1 MANNGSVISVA
12 PSVVSVGTATMI
24 KPQVD
29 TTISDTLN
37 QTISA
42 VPAYMREIVDEA
54 NKLRVQ
60 SAVNDFVAD
69 LNDYKYNA
77 EHGIMNRVGRAVAT
91 PESGEAF
98 SSEGN
103 RGVQERIDKHFKGLN
118 AAQKELAQKFI
129 DDTRIKNEHEFLTY
143 ESKQIHDYSND
154 VYSNAVKNH
163 SLNLAKMGW
172 DTESRERDIQGI
184 YDAIDSLGKT
194 NGWSPDHID
203 YEKKKVV
210 SGALQDVLTL
220 LINQDNVKGAQKF
233 FNEVGKAY
241 QLDPKVLINA
251 RKRIL
256 ASARAQQTKAVVNSA
271 LEGLQ
276 DCYTV
281 GAQVGRAA
289 LEAGAVLPDDV
300 KAKYD
305 QAQTRQE
312 KARIL
317 NAWVDP
323 ALKGSGGDLTV
334 AVRSLL
340 GEGAKDEDVKK
351 IASAIHYGNAVE
363 QFTEMDALNYVRE
376 MHPDMPRDEQIKM
389 AKKVIDETRVQQ
401 ALIAADTDA
410 RVTDALKG
418 LQSGNIPNNFEQID
432 TTGWSPTQVQ
442 RAHKVWERDKR
453 ALTDPTEYNYGN
465 ETLFA
470 TLMQDPVKLSRMS
483 EADLY
488 ALRAD
493 LSDSQWKQVFD
504 RRQSVESANGDA
516 RKFHLDIDSGIK
528 NELDAYLEKA
538 RPELLDSKHKNMY
551 NVTLNRVQTAVKRT
565 VNAEIKP
572 GEVVDPI
579 KLQRLTIRA
588 LHEESFWKGGPNV
601 LEDANFDITQ
611 DVTLTNVFKAMATVV
626 DGNLNPSDTAARAT
640 AESFLLDGQN
650 GRVADQLRAS
660 PAAVDELLRVLPEYF
675 LNEFI
680 YSKDSSGKKRLK
692 REYAEN
698 PQLILAKFVSTVRER
713 GAGRGGRSKAQD
725 IETRPWWQARALQKM
740 GEQRKKSQVY
750 SDDALEDFDIPGD
763 SAPTNDLILS
773 R

>member
-12 PSVVSVGTATMI
+12 PNVVSGGTATLI

-42 VPAYMREIVDEA
+42 VPAYMRELVDEA

-60 SAVNDFVAD
+60 SAINDFTAD

-77 EHGIMNRVGRAVAT
+77 EHGIMNRVGSAVAT

-103 RGVQERIDKHFKGLN
+103 RGVQERLDKHFKGLN
-118 AAQKELAQKFI
+118 AAQQELAQKFI

-143 ESKQIHDYSND
+143 EAKQIHDYSND
-154 VYSNAVKNH
+154 VYSNAVNNH

-172 DTESRERDIQGI
+172 DKESRDRDIEGI
-184 YDAIDSLGKT
+184 YNAIDQLGAT
-194 NGWSPDHID
+194 NGWSEEHVT

-233 FNEVGKAY
+233 FNEVGKEH
-241 QLDPKVLINA
+241 QLDPKVLIQA

-256 ASARAQQTKAVVNSA
+256 ASARAQQTKTVVNSA

-317 NAWVDP
+317 NAWVEP
-323 ALKGSGGDLTV
+323 SLKNSGGDLTV
-334 AVRSLL
+334 AVRGLL

-351 IASAIHYGNAVE
+351 IASSIHYGNAVE
-363 QFTEMDALNYVRE
+363 QVTEMDALNYVRDT
-376 MHPDMPRDEQIKM
+376 HPELPRDEQIKL
-389 AKKVIDETRVQQ
+389 AKKVFDETRVQQ
-401 ALIAADTDA
+401 ALAAAQTSA
-410 RVTDALKG
+410 IVTDQLKQ
-418 LQSGNIPNNFEQID
+418 LQAGNVPESFEQID
-432 TTGWSPTQVQ
+432 TTGCSPTQVKMM
-442 RAHKVWERDKR
+442 RRVWERDKR
-453 ALTDPTEYNYGN
+453 ALTDPNEYNYGN
-465 ETLFA
+465 EMLFA
-470 TLMQDPVKLSRMS
+470 DLMQNPNKLARLS
-483 EADLY
+483 EADVY

-493 LSDSQWKQVFD
+493 LSDAQWKKTFD
-504 RRQSVESANGDA
+504 RWSEWKTSNGESSKLNNN
-516 RKFHLDIDSGIK
+516 IDKEIQTQM
-528 NELDAYLEKA
+528 DDYLGRV
-538 RPELLDSKHKNMY
+538 RPELLDSKHKDVY
-551 NVTLNRVQTAVKRT
+551 NVTLNRVKASVMRT
-565 VNAEIKP
+565 VNSELRP
-572 GEVVDPI
+572 NETVDPI

-588 LHEESFWKGGPNV
+588 LNAESFWKGGPSV
-601 LEDANFDITQ
+601 LEDASFDITQ
-611 DVTLTNVFKAMATVV
+611 DVTLTNVFKTMATVV
-626 DGNLNPSDTAARAT
+626 DGNLNPSEAAARAT
-640 AESFLLDGQN
+640 AESFLLDGN
-650 GRVADQLRAS
+650 SGSVAQQLQAS
-660 PAAVDELLRVLPEYF
+660 PEAVDELLRVLPEYF

-680 YSKDSSGKKRLK
+680 YSKDGTGKKRLK

-698 PQLILAKFVSTVRER
+698 PHLILAKFVSTVRER

-725 IETRPWWQARALQKM
+725 IETRTVWQARSMQMM
-740 GEQRKKSQVY
+740 GEQRKKNQGY
-750 SDDALEDFDIPGD
+750 SDDALEDFDIPGN
-763 SAPTNDLILS
+763 SAPSNDLIMS